1 MLINY
6 FFFFVEKSK
15 AKSSLSLSKSK
26 GSDHIVAQTF
36 TFSELATATRNFRKE
51 CLIGEGGFGRVYKG
65 YLASTGQVC
74 SFFFFACFSV
84 FNLLNVFVSES
95 SLTLFFLCRQRL
107 SSNLIIM
114 VYKETGSSSSRFSC

>member
-6 FFFFVEKSK
+6 FFLSLSFLSFFVEKSR
-15 AKSSLSLSKSK
+15 AKSSLSESKSK

-65 YLASTGQVC
+65 YLASTSQVP
-74 SFFFFACFSV
+74 SLFFAWF
-84 FNLLNVFVSES
+84 
-95 SLTLFFLCRQRL
+95 
-107 SSNLIIM
+107 
-114 VYKETGSSSSRFSC
+114 